1 MRSSRPCI
9 IIHGLIVHTMHCRE
23 RQGMIVAGVIW
34 DEEDDPNGNVAQI
47 AEHDISNSPRRNRL
61 GQ

>member
-1 MRSSRPCI
+1 
-9 IIHGLIVHTMHCRE
+9 MHCRE